1 LQSHA
6 SKAEVFAT
14 GDDNPYHRITSLFYA
29 IAMINLANIY
39 SFTEFQRNAKAFV
52 AQIKGSKDPLVL
64 TVNGKAEV
72 IVQDAQAYQDLLD
85 RLDRAETIAGIVKS
99 MEEFEQ
105 GKGIPAREALEQL
118 RQKHGI
124 SG

>member
-1 LQSHA
+1 
-6 SKAEVFAT
+6 
-14 GDDNPYHRITSLFYA
+14 
-29 IAMINLANIY
+29 MINLANIY

-64 TVNGKAEV
+64 TVNGKAEL

-85 RLDRAETIAGIVKS
+85 RLERAETIAGIVKS

-105 GKGIPAREALEQL
+105 GKGIPAREALDQL

>member
-1 LQSHA
+1 LQFQV
-6 SKAEVFAT
+6 SKTKAFAT
-14 GDDNPYHRITSLFYA
+14 GDNNLYHGIISLFYA

-64 TVNGKAEV
+64 TVNGKAEL

-85 RLDRAETIAGIVKS
+85 RLDQAETIAGIVKS

-105 GKGIPAREALEQL
+105 GKGIPAREALERL